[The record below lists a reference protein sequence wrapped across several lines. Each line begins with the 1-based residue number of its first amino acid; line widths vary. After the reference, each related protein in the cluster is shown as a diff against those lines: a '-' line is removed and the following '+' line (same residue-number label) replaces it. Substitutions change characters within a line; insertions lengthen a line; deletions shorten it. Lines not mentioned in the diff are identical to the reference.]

1 MRRSMDSPFKDRKAQ
16 LSIIREYK
24 LSYDKMKR
32 EFPEDEEVIE
42 TKEESLNPVSCLRTT
57 CGVFLLASGM
67 IGVFYVINLPEA
79 GKSLI

>member
-57 CGVFLLASGM
+57 CGGSG
-67 IGVFYVINLPEA
+67 L
-79 GKSLI
+79 GKYDNHIAKQPGSVDRS